1 MTEKAAMTDNKL
13 VLAIT
18 GATGALAAEMLMDR
32 SPWPVTL
39 VASKWGQDICAREGV
54 SLASLAERAA
64 EVLDDA
70 DLTAGISSGSAA
82 TAGMVVMP
90 CSTDTMAKIAAGLGD
105 SLITRA
111 AHCHLKERRGL
122 VLCVRESPWTLI
134 DIENAA
140 RAAAAGA
147 VVMPI
152 SPPFYM
158 FAEREAADVTMA
170 ELLGAYVD
178 RVLAVLGHPPAQT
191 WEPGK

>member
-1 MTEKAAMTDNKL
+1 MPDKKL

-18 GATGALAAEMLMDR
+18 GATGACAAGLLMDR

-39 VASKWGQDICAREGV
+39 VASKWGKEVCVAERV
-54 SLASLAERAA
+54 SFEALADRAA
-64 EVLDDA
+64 EVLDNA
-70 DLTAGISSGSAA
+70 DLAAGISSGSVA
-82 TAGMVVMP
+82 TVGMVVLP

-111 AHCHLKERRGL
+111 AHCHLKEGRRL

-134 DIENAA
+134 DIQNAA
-140 RAAAAGA
+140 RAATAGA

-158 FAEREAADVTMA
+158 FAEREPAEVTMA

-178 RVLAVLGHPPAQT
+178 RVLGVLGHPPERT

>member
-1 MTEKAAMTDNKL
+1 MTDKDDMTGKKL
-13 VLAIT
+13 VLAVT
-18 GATGALAAEMLMDR
+18 GATGVLAAGLLMDR
-32 SPWPVTL
+32 SPWPVAL
-39 VASKWGQDICAREGV
+39 VASKWGREVCTRERV
-54 SLASLAERAA
+54 SFEALAKRAA

-70 DLTAGISSGSAA
+70 DLAAGISSGSVA
-82 TAGMVVMP
+82 TIGMVVLP
-90 CSTDTMAKIAAGLGD
+90 CTTDTMAKIAAGLGD

-111 AHCHLKERRGL
+111 AHCHLKEGRKL

-147 VVMPI
+147 VVMPV

-158 FAEREAADVTMA
+158 FAEREAAEVTMA

-178 RVLAVLGHPPAQT
+178 RVLAVLGRPPART

>member
-1 MTEKAAMTDNKL
+1 MTGEADMTEKKL
-13 VLAIT
+13 VLAVT
-18 GATGALAAEMLMDR
+18 GATGARAAGLLMDR

-39 VASKWGQDICAREGV
+39 VASKWGQEVCAREGV
-54 SLASLAERAA
+54 SFEALTERAA
-64 EVLDDA
+64 EVLDNA
-70 DLTAGISSGSAA
+70 DLSAGISSGSVA
-82 TAGMVVMP
+82 TVGMVVLP

-111 AHCHLKERRGL
+111 AHCHLKEGRRL

-134 DIENAA
+134 DIQNAA

-158 FAEREAADVTMA
+158 FAERDPAEVTMA

-178 RVLAVLGHPPAQT
+178 RVLAVLGHPPERT